1 MKRYIKYLMILV
13 VFFMILSVQAK
24 EVEHFTSKVNNDV
37 VMENTYNSSVAAAGE
52 SVSFDGTI
60 KGISIG
66 AGNKVVQGGNS
77 DYALLAGNSIEV
89 NGIINNDAIIAG
101 NIVTIKDTAKISRDM
116 IIAASDVEISGV
128 IDRNISIYAS
138 KVTIRDADIKG
149 NVKLYVNK
157 IDILKDAKISGT
169 LSYPEDSSY
178 NVQKGALIGKTIKTD
193 AIQTENDENFFA
205 TVSAK
210 IWSFLCLSLVFAVIS
225 LIFPSA
231 FSKINNKFE
240 DMQFGEVIEVFTK
253 GLVTLIIVP
262 VVAVFACFTIIG
274 IPLGI
279 ITLLLYGIAM
289 YLTTIFTAY
298 LLGYKIWQKV
308 FSKDAHV
315 LLLGLFGL
323 FILFIFSLIPGVRT
337 LVSIITVLIGLGLL
351 IDVIRPKND

>member
-1 MKRYIKYLMILV
+1 MRKYIKYFLILAL
-13 VFFMILSVQAK
+13 FLITPSVQAK

-37 VMENTYNSSVAAAGE
+37 VIEDTYNSSVAAAGE
-52 SVSFDGTI
+52 SVTFDGTI
-60 KGISIG
+60 KGLSIG
-66 AGNKVVQGGNS
+66 AGNKLVQNGNS

-128 IDRNISIYAS
+128 IDRNISVYAS
-138 KVTIRDADIKG
+138 KVTIKNADIKG
-149 NVKLYVNK
+149 NVKLYVNS
-157 IDILKDAKISGT
+157 INVLKSAKINGT
-169 LSYPEDSSY
+169 LSYPEDSNY
-178 NVQKGALIGKTIKTD
+178 NVEKGALIGKTVKTD

-225 LIFPSA
+225 LIFPAA

-240 DMQFGEVIEVFTK
+240 DMQLGEVVEVFTK

-262 VVAVFACFTIIG
+262 VVAVFACCTIIG

-279 ITLLLYGIAM
+279 IMILLYGIAM

-308 FSKDAHV
+308 FNKDAHV

-337 LVSIITVLIGLGLL
+337 LVSIITMLIGLGL
-351 IDVIRPKND
+351 IVDVVRPKKD